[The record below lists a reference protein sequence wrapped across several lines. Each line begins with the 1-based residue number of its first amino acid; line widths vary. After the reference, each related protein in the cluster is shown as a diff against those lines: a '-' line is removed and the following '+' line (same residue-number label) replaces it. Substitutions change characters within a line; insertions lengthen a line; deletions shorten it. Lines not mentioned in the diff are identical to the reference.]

1 MSGLMECECR
11 VHAIPQTQLPL
22 SRESWLTFPSERY
35 SPRMGRDRKETPCQE
50 GCLGTENKG
59 SARLK
64 ISSTNLQIRVK
75 LIQML

>member
-11 VHAIPQTQLPL
+11 VRAIPQTQLPL
-22 SRESWLTFPSERY
+22 RGESWLTFPSERY
-35 SPRMGRDRKETPCQE
+35 SPRMGHDGKETPCQE

-59 SARLK
+59 STQLK
-64 ISSTNLQIRVK
+64 ISSTNLQIRAK